1 MKTIIIKL
9 SGELFSNKSALKNF
23 TKQLKIITSQRQAG
37 LKVGLVV
44 GGGNFFRGEPDGKNL
59 EISSITAHSIGMLAT
74 IVNGM
79 MLKDLLAR
87 ENISCELLSAF
98 DCPTVAQPATQ
109 QTIDKAFIKNKCVI
123 FVGGTGNPFFTTD
136 TNAVLRALQTN
147 ADEIWKAT
155 KVDGI
160 YNSDPIT
167 NKQAKRYSTI
177 TYQQAL
183 EEKLGFMDRTAL
195 VLAQENDLTIKVF
208 AMLAKD
214 AFLKTLENEDYA
226 SKLR

>member
-1 MKTIIIKL
+1 VKTIIIKL
-9 SGELFSNKSALKNF
+9 SGELFSNKDALKKIA
-23 TKQLKIITSQRQAG
+23 KQLKTITSQH
-37 LKVGLVV
+37 KVGLVV
-44 GGGNFFRGEPDGKNL
+44 GGGNFFRGALDGKTL
-59 EISSITAHSIGMLAT
+59 DVSSTTAHSIGMLAT

-79 MLKDLLAR
+79 MLKDLLAH

-98 DCPTVAQPATQ
+98 DCPTVAESTTQ
-109 QTIDKAFIKNKCVI
+109 KAIDQAFSVNKCVI

-160 YNSDPIT
+160 YDSDPIT
-167 NKQAKRYSTI
+167 NKQAKRYKAI

-183 EEKLGFMDRTAL
+183 DEKLGFMDRTAL

-208 AMLAKD
+208 DMLAEK
-214 AFLKTLENEDYA
+214 AFLKTLENEGYP
-226 SKLR
+226 SKLTNTL